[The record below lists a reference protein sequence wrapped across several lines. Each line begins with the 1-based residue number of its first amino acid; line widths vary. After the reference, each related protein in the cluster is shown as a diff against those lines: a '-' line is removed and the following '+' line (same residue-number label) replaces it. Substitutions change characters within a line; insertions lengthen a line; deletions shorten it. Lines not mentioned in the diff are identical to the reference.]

1 MVFTRENLRIL
12 NRIFEVW
19 AKLATYGLVKSSP
32 SPGSGVGILDLYEN
46 SLSVLLTLL
55 LGGDP
60 KSPVPLQGTR
70 LEAALSDWL
79 LHQLCRDLT
88 AAWKPI
94 FPFALNFASRE
105 SYTNILTLYPPQEMA
120 AVAVCDVT
128 FEGGEIFFGFC
139 FPYSTLKRVRKFL
152 TEESW
157 YKASIPERLTNISVE
172 TVVGVDLPPLTW
184 KELQTLRVG
193 DTLKLPQDY
202 SYLLWSGENSATP
215 LAEVRLDGPASPLPP
230 EFYQTLKGPQVVQSL
245 EAEHP
250 LVAAQILK
258 RLNET
263 QAVKVLSVLSAERS
277 AELKERL
284 NLLGPVAPAVWLIV
298 EKMLFPKS

>member
-94 FPFALNFASRE
+94 FP
-105 SYTNILTLYPPQEMA
+105 
-120 AVAVCDVT
+120 
-128 FEGGEIFFGFC
+128 
-139 FPYSTLKRVRKFL
+139 YSTLKRARKFL

-184 KELQTLRVG
+184 KELQTLRLG